1 MGFLKIESNVY
12 SEERETEEG
21 GTVCWEHEEGVVVK
35 VFFHCLNFVMFFI
48 FLINFCKRKF
58 ERGVT
63 TSFGI

>member
-48 FLINFCKRKF
+48 FF
-58 ERGVT
+58 
-63 TSFGI
+63 